1 MRLAAD
7 RTTLTR
13 GDGNSYLDIFARPLA
28 RAWRRIDN
36 HDLFMRGLL
45 PRRGTVRM

>member
-13 GDGNSYLDIFARPLA
+13 GEGNSYLDIFAGPLA
-28 RAWRRIDN
+28 RA
-36 HDLFMRGLL
+36 
-45 PRRGTVRM
+45 